1 MLYSFLILIFAKTD
15 ASVKPITTKIENYK
29 TKIIFLFRVNGLKM
43 GGRVPVLWEGRRGTW
58 EKVIRGSGTQV
69 RPEMHRP
76 GSVMGIWLVG
86 SSSPAFPEEEPI
98 LASHK
103 WSHHPVTVVPAGEQ
117 QAAGE
122 AMGTL

>member
-1 MLYSFLILIFAKTD
+1 
-15 ASVKPITTKIENYK
+15 
-29 TKIIFLFRVNGLKM
+29 
-43 GGRVPVLWEGRRGTW
+43 
-58 EKVIRGSGTQV
+58 
-69 RPEMHRP
+69 MHRP
-76 GSVMGIWLVG
+76 GSAVMGMWLVG
-86 SSSPAFPEEEPI
+86 SSSPVFPEEEPI